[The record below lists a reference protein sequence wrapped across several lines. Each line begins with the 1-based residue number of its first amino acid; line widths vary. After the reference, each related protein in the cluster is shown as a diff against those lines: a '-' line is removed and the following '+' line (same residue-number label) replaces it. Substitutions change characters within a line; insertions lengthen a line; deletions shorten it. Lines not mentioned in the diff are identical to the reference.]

1 MRRVASTTGCSQTR
15 FPSIRRASES
25 TLPCASTM
33 WAGTNNASKQV
44 PCLAADIFGDWREEL
59 VLRREDNRA
68 IRIYMTDIPTPY
80 RFHAFLEDPVY
91 RSSVATLNV
100 DYNQPTHT
108 GFYFGPDLLGRGI

>member
-1 MRRVASTTGCSQTR
+1 MPLFNCKGMGQPRG
-15 FPSIRRASES
+15 FRARLRGDGDEQR
-25 TLPCASTM
+25 LEAQ
-33 WAGTNNASKQV
+33 A

-80 RFHAFLEDPVY
+80 RFHTFLEDPVY

-108 GFYFGPDLLGRGI
+108 GFYFGPDLLGRGIWFRGTFLP